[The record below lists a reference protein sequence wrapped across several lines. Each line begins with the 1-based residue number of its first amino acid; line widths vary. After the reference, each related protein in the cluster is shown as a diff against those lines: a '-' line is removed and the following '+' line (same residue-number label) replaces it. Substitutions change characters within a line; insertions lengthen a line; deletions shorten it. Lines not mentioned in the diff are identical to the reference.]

1 MKSCAKL
8 KTIPTPHLAQ
18 DFVWV
23 GCDEDLYQDLKL
35 DSV

>member
-18 DFVWV
+18 DFGWGVMRT
-23 GCDEDLYQDLKL
+23 YTKT
-35 DSV
+35 